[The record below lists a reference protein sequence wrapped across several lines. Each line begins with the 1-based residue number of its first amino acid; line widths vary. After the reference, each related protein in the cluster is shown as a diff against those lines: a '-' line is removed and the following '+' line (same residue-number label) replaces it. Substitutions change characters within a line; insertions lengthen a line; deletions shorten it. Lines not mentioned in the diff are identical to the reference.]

1 MLERAASKVADP
13 AAFEPPGPIYL
24 FFFTYTGVC
33 MDLGV
38 LARNVPACALL
49 FTTRTVCIF
58 IGSWLGASLAQQ
70 PPEHRNLY
78 WMAFLTQASARSA
91 GVVSGSQQQV
101 AGY

>member
-1 MLERAASKVADP
+1 
-13 AAFEPPGPIYL
+13 
-24 FFFTYTGVC
+24 